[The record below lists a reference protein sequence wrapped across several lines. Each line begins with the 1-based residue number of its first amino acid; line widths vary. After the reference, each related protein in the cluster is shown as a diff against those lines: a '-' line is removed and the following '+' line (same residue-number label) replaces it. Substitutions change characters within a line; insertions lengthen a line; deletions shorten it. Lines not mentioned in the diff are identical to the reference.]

1 MNAAALALLL
11 LLAPDETEIDE
22 VEALQIAIAAARAR
36 IEPCVVRIETVGG
49 IRKVTLPAGA
59 RKGMTV
65 PERPGEDEA
74 RPERNPDEKKPE
86 ENRPGGRTPRFKNEF
101 EKMLALPGFKKSE
114 GPTTGLIISKDG
126 YILSSAWNF
135 ESSPNVISVTLS
147 NGRTYAA
154 KMLGVD
160 RAASLALLKIDAENL
175 LLPTFIDPK
184 TVKVGSWAFGVGKAL
199 TPDSI
204 GLKYGIISAL
214 NRINGQVL
222 QTDVATSPVN
232 YGGPLIDVEGRVYG
246 IIVPLG
252 ARGREAN
259 PNWYDSGIGFA
270 VPIPDA
276 AHLIDRLGKEGV
288 ELQPAF
294 LGVQMDQD
302 RTKPGALISAV
313 IDGHAG
319 KKAGLKKGDLV
330 LEIDGEVVRNAFT
343 LRFAIGRRRAGDK
356 ARLKVARGSET
367 LEIQVTF
374 GPRPRRRPG
383 NRGKVP
389 ARMPGMPKK
398 KGEDTPKR

>member
-1 MNAAALALLL
+1 MNTAALALLL
-11 LLAPDETEIDE
+11 LLAPDESEPPDE
-22 VEALQIAIAAARAR
+22 VEALQIAVAAARAR

-49 IRKVTLPAGA
+49 IRKVVLPAGA

-74 RPERNPDEKKPE
+74 RPERNPDEEKPD
-86 ENRPGGRTPRFKNEF
+86 ENRPGNRTPRFRNEF
-101 EKMLALPGFKKSE
+101 EKMLALPGFKKAE
-114 GPTTGLIISKDG
+114 GPTTGLIISSDG

-135 ESSPNVISVTLS
+135 ESNPNVVSVTLS

-160 RAASLALLKIDAENL
+160 RAASLALLKIDASNL
-175 LLPTFIDPK
+175 PAPVFIDPR

-199 TPDSI
+199 TRDSV

-214 NRINGQVL
+214 NRIDGQVL

-246 IIVPLG
+246 VIVPLG

-259 PNWYDSGIGFA
+259 PNWYDAGIGFA
-270 VPIPDA
+270 VPIPDPA
-276 AHLIDRLGKEGV
+276 RLIARLGKPGV
-288 ELQPAF
+288 ELQAAF

-302 RTKPGALISAV
+302 RTKPGALISEVMA
-313 IDGHAG
+313 GHAAG
-319 KKAGLKKGDLV
+319 KAGLKKGDVV

-356 ARLKVARGSET
+356 AALKVARGSET
-367 LEIQVTF
+367 LELEVTF
-374 GPRPRRRPG
+374 GPRPTRRPG
-383 NRGKVP
+383 NKGKVP

-398 KGEDTPKR
+398 QGKPRR

>member
-147 NGRTYAA
+147 NGRTY
-154 KMLGVD
+154 
-160 RAASLALLKIDAENL
+160 
-175 LLPTFIDPK
+175 
-184 TVKVGSWAFGVGKAL
+184 KAL